1 MLKGGKV
8 GVVVGV
14 AVPVGVAVVV
24 GVEVGVSVGVAVP
37 VLVGVAVGISVGVFV
52 GVAVVVGVEVG
63 VSVGV
68 FVGVGVVVWVGVE
81 FKRGWKSVNATAVE
95 PTSAGGFGSAGLGT
109 LDPLTEDVKKR
120 ELSALSPSHFE
131 VLVSLN
137 RALGD
142 RPIAN
147 TQRAKHMGTEISFF
161 MVAPFLNLERKFC
174 NHFLEQVWM
183 TCFRNKPNNVR

>member
-37 VLVGVAVGISVGVFV
+37 VLVGVAVGI
-52 GVAVVVGVEVG
+52 
-63 VSVGV
+63 SVGV

-131 VLVSLN
+131 VLASLN